1 MSKTITLA
9 LKKSLIIEAAKADT
23 YLSGQVDKSADPVK
37 NAGLAYNEQAGD
49 ETYQERKL
57 VRFLRSGLAKFAA
70 VMNEF
75 VDSEA
80 GSIDY
85 TLADN
90 TDDINITIVVSSR
103 YNAGQAKPLSSIAEE
118 YITYIVD
125 YMWWQSIKPALAKD
139 YLSYAQEALTFIRLC
154 LAKTAPQASQSSY
167 TDIQGYVNEGG
178 NSAVIIVSTVNYDG
192 VGTPHGFK
200 FPASTIINNYLTH
213 QNVGYRSTDPS
224 ASFTLVKS
232 GETTPILTGLG
243 ETHAFTSSEV
253 MAIQTA
259 LGGETSTNLVL
270 VPQSAIDASNKI
282 TFSYSENN
290 N

>member
-1 MSKTITLA
+1 MSKAITLA

-23 YLSGQVDKSADPVK
+23 YQSGQVDKSADPVK
-37 NAGLAYNEQAGD
+37 NAGLAFNEQAGD

-57 VRFLRSGLAKFAA
+57 IRFLRSGLAKFAA

-80 GSIDY
+80 GSIRY
-85 TLADN
+85 TL
-90 TDDINITIVVSSR
+90 TDENDEIDIVVVVSSR
-103 YNAGQAKPLSSIAEE
+103 YNDGLAQPLSSIAEE
-118 YITYIVD
+118 YVTYIVD
-125 YMWWQSIKPALAKD
+125 YMWWQPIKPNLAKD
-139 YLSYAQEALTFIRLC
+139 YLSYAQESLSFIRLC
-154 LAKTAPQASQSSY
+154 LAKNAPKASQYDY
-167 TDIQGYVNEGG
+167 TDVTGYVNEGG
-178 NSAVIIVSTVNYDG
+178 ESAVIIVSTVNYDDT
-192 VGTPHGFK
+192 GTPHGFK

-253 MAIQTA
+253 MAIQMA

-270 VPQSAIDASNKI
+270 VPKSAIDASNKI
-282 TFSYSENN
+282 TFSYSENSN
-290 N
+290 